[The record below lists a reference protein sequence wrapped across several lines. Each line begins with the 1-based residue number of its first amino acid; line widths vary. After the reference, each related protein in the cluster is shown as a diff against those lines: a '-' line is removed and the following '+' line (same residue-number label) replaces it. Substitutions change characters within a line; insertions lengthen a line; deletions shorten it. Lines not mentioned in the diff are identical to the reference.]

1 MEIVVGKLFELLSR
15 TQSNWYCVYF
25 LNFQTWSST
34 WTMLDMNLCR
44 VNEVN
49 VVTTTLTQAQL
60 IQLSVYRID
69 FKGCEL
75 RIYAW
80 YSFSFPL
87 KTRCH
92 MHTHTHTKL
101 CPRWLRRKQSFKLL
115 KLLIYIT
122 FSCSLWMPVSRFR
135 LSHSTITVCGW
146 NIHYMVFSL

>member
-1 MEIVVGKLFELLSR
+1 
-15 TQSNWYCVYF
+15 
-25 LNFQTWSST
+25 
-34 WTMLDMNLCR
+34 MLDMNLCR

-92 MHTHTHTKL
+92 MHTHTQNFAHDDYAENKVS
-101 CPRWLRRKQSFKLL
+101 SF
-115 KLLIYIT
+115 
-122 FSCSLWMPVSRFR
+122 
-135 LSHSTITVCGW
+135 
-146 NIHYMVFSL
+146 